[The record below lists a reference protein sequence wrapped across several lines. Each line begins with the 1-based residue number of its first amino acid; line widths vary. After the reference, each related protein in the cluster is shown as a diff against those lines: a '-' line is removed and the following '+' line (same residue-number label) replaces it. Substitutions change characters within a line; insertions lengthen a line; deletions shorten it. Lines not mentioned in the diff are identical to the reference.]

1 MNTAPYKQDEPTSSN
16 GDELSKDESDAE
28 YPGTLKRTI
37 SSTQLKATRLDSTPT
52 DFSQAVDFISPPHV
66 AENLAAII
74 EASKESLLAN
84 DPVARQPVV
93 ANAEEPAESQEFM
106 RFIPE
111 SLTSAELNEKVTREI
126 ADAFREIFCNNAEY
140 MVCQDCDNLV
150 GASQAFNL
158 PPDTNVPLSLLDSKL
173 ADVCC
178 DKCNGPMEV
187 LYDPEKTY
195 EMFKE
200 KFSHDAFVTLLRAPR
215 TKQIVGFTFAYER
228 PMREVFEHEWKSRYM
243 YTKNIN
249 PVAYNDYEDVLKTA
263 GPVLSK
269 EVGYTIDDESPIFCW
284 NCVAISPTL
293 RGSGAIKTMMSDFA
307 SSLPPEVVTTRAV
320 LGETRRGSK
329 FHGILTSAN
338 MRTIEVGSEDYV
350 LIGGALKNKCD
361 RWVQTGLKKSA

>member
-1 MNTAPYKQDEPTSSN
+1 MTYAPSQAGAPCSEMETFLENTDQ
-16 GDELSKDESDAE
+16 GVIGSDR
-28 YPGTLKRTI
+28 PNRHSVI
-37 SSTQLKATRLDSTPT
+37 QLKAAGQHVETSPETQPPAEPIPPLEM
-52 DFSQAVDFISPPHV
+52 SQEMA
-66 AENLAAII
+66 NII
-74 EASKESLLAN
+74 GKSREELLAN
-84 DPVARQPVV
+84 DSHS
-93 ANAEEPAESQEFM
+93 PAPDSSKYDVPTDSQEF
-106 RFIPE
+106 RRYVSE
-111 SLTSAELNEKVTREI
+111 SLTSAELSEKVTREI

-140 MVCQDCDNLV
+140 MVCQGCDNLI

-158 PPDTNVPLSLLDSKL
+158 PPDTHVPLSLLDSNL
-173 ADVCC
+173 ANVCC

-187 LYDPEKTY
+187 LYDPEKTFN
-195 EMFKE
+195 MFKE
-200 KFSHDAFVTLLRAPR
+200 KFSHDAFIGLLRAPR
-215 TKQIVGFTFAYER
+215 TNKIVGFTFAYER

-243 YTKNIN
+243 YTKEIN
-249 PVAYNDYEDVLKTA
+249 PVAYNDYEGVLQSV

-307 SSLPPEVVTTRAV
+307 LSLPPEVVTTRAV

-361 RWVQTGLKKSA
+361 RWVQTELKKTA